1 MSELR
6 QINLQDMIEEIGE
19 DRTKSIL
26 SDFSCDQNLDV
37 QEFIQRKAVEFSKRG
52 FAKTTLVFWVSDN
65 EDEKCLVG
73 YFALSNKKI
82 TVKKKEVSK
91 NTYKRIRLF
100 SDDKEK
106 DSCTI
111 PAILIGQLSKNF
123 KDGNDTLISGAELLQ
138 MAIDKVKQ
146 VQYMIGGKFVY
157 LECEDKERLLEF
169 YTTNGFVSFGKR
181 MLDKDEIN
189 INGKYLIQ
197 MLRYLET
204 VSSFV

>member
-6 QINLQDMIEEIGE
+6 QVNLQDMIEVIGE

-123 KDGNDTLISGAELLQ
+123 RDGNDTLISGAELLQ

-197 MLRYLET
+197 MLRYLH
-204 VSSFV
+204 S

>member
-106 DSCTI
+106 DSCTVI
-111 PAILIGQLSKNF
+111 K
-123 KDGNDTLISGAELLQ
+123 
-138 MAIDKVKQ
+138 
-146 VQYMIGGKFVY
+146 KFQRW
-157 LECEDKERLLEF
+157 K
-169 YTTNGFVSFGKR
+169 
-181 MLDKDEIN
+181 
-189 INGKYLIQ
+189 
-197 MLRYLET
+197 
-204 VSSFV
+204 

>member
-6 QINLQDMIEEIGE
+6 QVNLQDMIEEIGE

-82 TVKKKEVSK
+82 TVKKKEVGK

-123 KDGNDTLISGAELLQ
+123 RDGNDTLISGAELLQ

-197 MLRYLET
+197 MLRYLH
-204 VSSFV
+204 S

>member
-1 MSELR
+1 M
-6 QINLQDMIEEIGE
+6 
-19 DRTKSIL
+19 
-26 SDFSCDQNLDV
+26 F
-37 QEFIQRKAVEFSKRG
+37 
-52 FAKTTLVFWVSDN
+52 
-65 EDEKCLVG
+65 
-73 YFALSNKKI
+73 KKI

-197 MLRYLET
+197 MLRYLH
-204 VSSFV
+204 S

>member
-6 QINLQDMIEEIGE
+6 QVNLQDMIEEIGE

-123 KDGNDTLISGAELLQ
+123 RDGNDTLISGAELLQ

-197 MLRYLET
+197 MLRYLH
-204 VSSFV
+204 S

>member
-123 KDGNDTLISGAELLQ
+123 KDGNDTLISGELLQ

-197 MLRYLET
+197 MLRYLH
-204 VSSFV
+204 S

>member
-189 INGKYLIQ
+189 INSKYLIH
-197 MLRYLET
+197 MKRYLH
-204 VSSFV
+204 S

>member
-6 QINLQDMIEEIGE
+6 QVNLQDMIEEIGE

-197 MLRYLET
+197 MLRYLH
-204 VSSFV
+204 S

>member
-1 MSELR
+1 M
-6 QINLQDMIEEIGE
+6 
-19 DRTKSIL
+19 
-26 SDFSCDQNLDV
+26 
-37 QEFIQRKAVEFSKRG
+37 
-52 FAKTTLVFWVSDN
+52 
-65 EDEKCLVG
+65 
-73 YFALSNKKI
+73 
-82 TVKKKEVSK
+82 
-91 NTYKRIRLF
+91 
-100 SDDKEK
+100 
-106 DSCTI
+106 
-111 PAILIGQLSKNF
+111 IGQLSKNF

-197 MLRYLET
+197 MLRYLH
-204 VSSFV
+204 S

>member
-91 NTYKRIRLF
+91 NTYKRIRL
-100 SDDKEK
+100 
-106 DSCTI
+106 
-111 PAILIGQLSKNF
+111 LIGQLSKNF

-197 MLRYLET
+197 MLRYLH
-204 VSSFV
+204 S

>member
-6 QINLQDMIEEIGE
+6 QVNLQDMIEEIGE

-123 KDGNDTLISGAELLQ
+123 RDGNDTLISGAELLQ

-157 LECEDKERLLEF
+157 LECEDKKRLLEF

-197 MLRYLET
+197 MLRYLH
-204 VSSFV
+204 S